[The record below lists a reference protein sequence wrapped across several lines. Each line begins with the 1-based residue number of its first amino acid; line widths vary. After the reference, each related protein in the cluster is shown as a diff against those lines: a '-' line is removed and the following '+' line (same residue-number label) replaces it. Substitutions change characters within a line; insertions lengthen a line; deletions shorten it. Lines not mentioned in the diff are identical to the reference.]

1 MLAASRLGGL
11 KPAPQRRKRP
21 SFSLS
26 AARRQMVFYALIFLY
41 TPRKSRD
48 FVSEKLHGQTHLKE
62 RIAKRFGS
70 LWIRQASH
78 FSGKL
83 NNSLKELCQTQSSL
97 IHSVPCW
104 RLTRDCI
111 QRAPGSPLSHQW
123 QSGVRLLLGR
133 HRDIGLSVSEGTD
146 LSVQV
151 MALSKYYSRDAYSTT
166 ALTVTSNF
174 PLFLLS
180 PLPCCDLK
188 EIGNQVSRSENLKH
202 ECALATLSYLL
213 LPGAPYCESFI
224 HYIWNPIIA
233 KPVHNE
239 KGNH

>member
-1 MLAASRLGGL
+1 MLSASRLGGL
-11 KPAPQRRKRP
+11 QPAPQRRKRP

-83 NNSLKELCQTQSSL
+83 NNSFKELCQIQSSL
-97 IHSVPCW
+97 IHCPLLAS
-104 RLTRDCI
+104 RKGLYTESI
-111 QRAPGSPLSHQW
+111 GFSSLSHTHD
-123 QSGVRLLLGR
+123 SRGLLGR
-133 HRDIGLSVSEGTD
+133 HRGIGLRVSDGTD
-146 LSVQV
+146 LWVQA
-151 MALSKYYSRDAYSTT
+151 MAFSKCYSKDAYYTT
-166 ALTVTSNF
+166 LTAASDF
-174 PLFLLS
+174 PLS

-188 EIGNQVSRSENLKH
+188 EIGNQVSRGEKLKYK
-202 ECALATLSYLL
+202 CALATLPYLL
-213 LPGAPYCESFI
+213 LPGAP
-224 HYIWNPIIA
+224 
-233 KPVHNE
+233 
-239 KGNH
+239 

>member
-83 NNSLKELCQTQSSL
+83 NNSLKELCQIQSSL

-104 RLTRDCI
+104 HLTRDCI

-123 QSGVRLLLGR
+123 QSGLRLLLGR
-133 HRDIGLSVSEGTD
+133 QGGIGLSVSEGTH
-146 LSVQV
+146 LLVQV
-151 MALSKYYSRDAYSTT
+151 MALSKYYSRDAYSTM
-166 ALTVTSNF
+166 ALRVTSNF
-174 PLFLLS
+174 PPFSSLSSSLL
-180 PLPCCDLK
+180 
-188 EIGNQVSRSENLKH
+188 
-202 ECALATLSYLL
+202 
-213 LPGAPYCESFI
+213 
-224 HYIWNPIIA
+224 
-233 KPVHNE
+233 
-239 KGNH
+239 